1 MKDVERWLKNGL
13 IDENLAQILNADLKK
28 KRKKTKIENA
38 DCIIHNRRNPAR
50 HRCYNICSRK

>member
-28 KRKKTKIENA
+28 KLKKSKSSQ
-38 DCIIHNRRNPAR
+38 
-50 HRCYNICSRK
+50 HRLYYTQ